1 MGENCCGRFQD
12 TVSEHLVRNRSIL
25 DAMSKFQ
32 EASAHVNRALAKSVT
47 SCGCLEIK
55 AGKQSIPKKANLEEM
70 ANYTQ
75 THLEGDMCSTCLENI
90 QSELGTTLFYLT
102 AICTLLDLD
111 LEKILQEEN
120 NRITA
125 LGQYSLT

>member
-1 MGENCCGRFQD
+1 MGKNCCGRFRG
-12 TVSEHLVRNRSIL
+12 TVSEHLIKNRSIL

-55 AGKQSIPKKANLEEM
+55 AGKQSVPKKASLEEM
-70 ANYTQ
+70 ADYTQ

-111 LEKILQEEN
+111 LEKILHEEN
-120 NRITA
+120 NRITT